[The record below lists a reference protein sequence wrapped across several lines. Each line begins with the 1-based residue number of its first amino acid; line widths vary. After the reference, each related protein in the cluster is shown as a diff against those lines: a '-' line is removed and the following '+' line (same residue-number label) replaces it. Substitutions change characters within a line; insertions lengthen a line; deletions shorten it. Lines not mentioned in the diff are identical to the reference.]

1 MTDLIRPLR
10 HLLRQGR
17 SSTGRVAAFAGRSTR
32 GLHYLWH
39 LLIWS
44 RISAGRSGLLP
55 IELPP
60 EVLRRKGIETPPPH
74 LRVAGHAQA
83 TAFERGFAEVY
94 ALLFA
99 NLQQADLLSLTR
111 HAIPGPAFRGVY
123 LWDSAFIAQ
132 IWRWWDAEVAAEV
145 LRAVIDL
152 RDGDRLQHVVTEFH
166 QSRYTQPP
174 LIGWALLEVINALP
188 KDQARSL
195 LETTY
200 EPLRRYQAWLDANRQ
215 LADGLYFWA
224 HPYES
229 GVENAPRFSN
239 TDESSLRATRAIA
252 ATDFSSY
259 VVLQLDAPAQMARRL
274 DQAAEAAAFDAK
286 AAALRTRIDEQL
298 WDEATGLYFDRDG
311 ADKPIRVATI
321 ASLMPLWAGVPDQT
335 RATRLVRQLTDPERF
350 GTRMPLPS
358 VARNEPSF
366 EKDMWRGPVW
376 INTAYAV
383 VQGLLR
389 YDRPH
394 EAGEFAFRLCQG
406 VYEVFERERRLYEFY
421 DPDVPQTHALRR
433 KHGNWWKALT
443 LGRGPQ
449 RDFVGWTG
457 LVNNLVLEV
466 LLGLELGPN
475 QRSLCPRLPPACR
488 GMWLEVD
495 LPVGGLSSDL
505 CPAPSPAFPP
515 DGLERDRSSPDTQPL
530 SRLQIRLRMLDN
542 NRFEGSI
549 SHQGTVV
556 HFEAGFAE
564 RIPIDP
570 LLQKAQLCATA
581 T

>member
-1 MTDLIRPLR
+1 M
-10 HLLRQGR
+10 
-17 SSTGRVAAFAGRSTR
+17 
-32 GLHYLWH
+32 HYVWH

-83 TAFERGFAEVY
+83 TCFERGFAEVY

-99 NLQQADLLSLTR
+99 NLQQADLLSPTR
-111 HAIPGPAFRGVY
+111 YAIPGPAFRGVY
-123 LWDSAFIAQ
+123 LWDSAFIARV
-132 IWRWWDAEVAAEV
+132 WRWWDADVAAEI

-174 LIGWALLEVINALP
+174 LIAWSVLGIVDALAQERGQALLEDV
-188 KDQARSL
+188 
-195 LETTY
+195 Y
-200 EPLRRYQAWLDANRQ
+200 EPLRRYQAWLESHRQ
-215 LADGLYFWA
+215 LANGLYAWA

-239 TDESSLRATRAIA
+239 TDESALRDTRAIG

-259 VVLQLDAPAQMARRL
+259 VLLQLEALAQMAQRL
-274 DQAAEAAAFDAK
+274 DQGSAAAAFAAK
-286 AAALRTRIDEQL
+286 AATLRARIDEQL
-298 WDEATGLYFDRDG
+298 WDEAAGLYLDRDG
-311 ADKPIRVATI
+311 AGIPIRIATI
-321 ASLMPLWAGVPDQT
+321 ASLMPLWAGVADHD
-335 RATRLVRQLTDPERF
+335 RAARLVQQLTDPDRF
-350 GTRMPLPS
+350 GTPIPLPS

-389 YDRPH
+389 YDRQR
-394 EAGEFAFRLCQG
+394 EAGEIAFRLCQA
-406 VYEVFERERRLYEFY
+406 VYGVFEGERRIYEFY
-421 DPDVPQTHALRR
+421 DPDVPHTQALRR
-433 KHGNWWKALT
+433 KNGNWWKALT

-449 RDFVGWTG
+449 REFVGWTG
-457 LVNNLVLEV
+457 LVNNLLLEV
-466 LLGLELGPN
+466 LLGLELGPD
-475 QRSLCPRLPPACR
+475 QRSLCPRLPPACC
-488 GMWLEVD
+488 GMRLEVE
-495 LPVGGLSSDL
+495 LPLLGLPPER
-505 CPAPSPAFPP
+505 CPEPSPDPSPNSPERKPP
-515 DGLERDRSSPDTQPL
+515 MTDALPAN
-530 SRLQIRLRMLDN
+530 RLQVRLQMLEAD
-542 NRFEGSI
+542 RFEGSVR
-549 SHQGTVV
+549 HQGRIASF
-556 HFEAGFAE
+556 HAGFGE
-564 RIPIDP
+564 RVPIDP
-570 LLQKAQLCATA
+570 LFEKVQPCATV